1 MDPGDGGAAQGSG
14 PQPEPSRQHQLRN
27 VPRRSRQH
35 LESVRCSGD
44 LALLWIAWLVAAGGP
59 ARRAPPALSAPALTR
74 YDAIFSIEMA
84 RRQLKS
90 DIENSIDQIKERL
103 LATGLD
109 PRRITLRELME
120 NELKPEIYGPEKC
133 RDRAFTCRNGAALP
147 PAPALQAQGRPQAQ
161 AQAQPQ
167 PQPQPQG
174 RRRPRG
180 LRPHP
185 SSRSPGHAP
194 PSSNMYLPGK
204 ARSAV
209 IGLLW
214 TNRAVGFVVVFMR
227 APQPQ
232 P

>member
-1 MDPGDGGAAQGSG
+1 M
-14 PQPEPSRQHQLRN
+14 
-27 VPRRSRQH
+27 
-35 LESVRCSGD
+35 RCSGD

-133 RDRAFTCRNGAALP
+133 RDRALTCRDSVAASACP
-147 PAPALQAQGRPQAQ
+147 PGPGPAACPGPSPAAAAAPAPGA
-161 AQAQPQ
+161 
-167 PQPQPQG
+167 
-174 RRRPRG
+174 
-180 LRPHP
+180 
-185 SSRSPGHAP
+185 
-194 PSSNMYLPGK
+194 
-204 ARSAV
+204 
-209 IGLLW
+209 
-214 TNRAVGFVVVFMR
+214 
-227 APQPQ
+227 
-232 P
+232 